1 MTTHRAAQHP
11 TLPKCQRTVN
21 FPPDSKLQASPPPCD
36 YVTFHSAGQWPR
48 GHAGPA
54 HRARAVQSGPRGA
67 SSCVSWLAR
76 GSRRPRLPLG
86 RARAIFRAL
95 YKRAGALSAS
105 SLLTETRKWSSV
117 RVSDVRPEQKVR
129 RERRRDSAAGPRAT
143 HARAA
148 GRVLIRD
155 DRGSFNLQ
163 KVPSAWGPRAA
174 LVLQD
179 PAHFHSNFFLFFFF
193 ESRGRSSFPREQRGI
208 CMSSQHW

>member
-148 GRVLIRD
+148 GRVLIHD
-155 DRGSFNLQ
+155 DRGTFNLQ
-163 KVPSAWGPRAA
+163 KVPAEGGSSRCARAA
-174 LVLQD
+174 GPSTLPLQL
-179 PAHFHSNFFLFFFF
+179 FSFFFF
-193 ESRGRSSFPREQRGI
+193 LNHEAAARSLASREAFA
-208 CMSSQHW
+208 